1 MHTSRL
7 HRLVKHRYEYLA
19 MLFIALWLLLAIG
32 APWIAPYPLSE
43 IVGSSWEPPSWQ
55 AWLGTDNLGRDLL
68 SRLIWGARNTI
79 GMAFVAT
86 ALAFILGGTSG
97 LIAGIYGG
105 YFDKIT
111 SWLNNVLLSIPTLVF
126 ALLVLAVIPT
136 GLVTL
141 CLLVAVLESLR
152 IFRVARALAA
162 ECAHLDY
169 VIVARMRGESCWW
182 IIFKEVMPNIRIPL
196 LAEFGLR
203 LVFSMLLIASLSFLG
218 LGLQPPATDWG
229 SITKDNRDGIMFG
242 VWAALVPGA
251 AIALLALSMNVLVE
265 RISRRHI
272 EKVRGEHQQ

>member
-1 MHTSRL
+1 MRSYPLLR
-7 HRLVKHRYEYLA
+7 HRTTCLA
-19 MLFIALWLLLAIG
+19 LLFIGVWLVLAVG
-32 APWIAPYPLSE
+32 APWLAPYPATQ
-43 IVGSSWEPPSWQ
+43 IVGANWDPPSAQ

-86 ALAFILGGTSG
+86 VLAFVIGGTNG

-105 YFDKIT
+105 RFDRIS
-111 SWLNNVLLSIPTLVF
+111 SWINNVLLSIPTLVF
-126 ALLVLAVIPT
+126 ALLVLSVVPT

-162 ECAHLDY
+162 ECGHLDY
-169 VIVARMRGESCWW
+169 VVMARMRGESCWW
-182 IIFKEVMPNIRIPL
+182 IIFKEVLPNIRIPL

-251 AIALLALSMNVLVE
+251 AIALLALSLNMIVE
-265 RISRRHI
+265 YISNRYIARI
-272 EKVRGEHQQ
+272 RGDSAR